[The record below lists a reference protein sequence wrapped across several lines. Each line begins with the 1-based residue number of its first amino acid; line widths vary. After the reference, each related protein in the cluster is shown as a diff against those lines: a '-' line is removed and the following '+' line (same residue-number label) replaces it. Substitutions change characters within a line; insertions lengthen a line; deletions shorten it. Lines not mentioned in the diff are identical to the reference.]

1 MLLDKKKNN
10 SYLENC
16 ILSSIF
22 VVPKLK
28 KMALIKSVRGF
39 DPQIGEDCYLAENA
53 TVVGDV
59 VLGKGCSVWFNTVL
73 RGDVN
78 SIRIGNHVNIQDGSV
93 LHTLYEKSTVEIGD
107 YVSIGHNVTV
117 HGAKINNYALIGMG
131 AILLDYA
138 EVGEGAIVA
147 AGALVLSN
155 TKIPPFT
162 LWAGVPAKFVKNVE
176 PEQTNEMNRKIAH
189 QYAMY
194 AGWFKEE

>member
-1 MLLDKKKNN
+1 
-10 SYLENC
+10 
-16 ILSSIF
+16 
-22 VVPKLK
+22 
-28 KMALIKSVRGF
+28 MALIKSVRDFTPRMGK
-39 DPQIGEDCYLAENA
+39 DCFLAENA

-59 VLGKGCSVWFNTVL
+59 IMGDGCSVWFNTVL

-93 LHTLYEKSTVEIGD
+93 LHTLYQKSTVDIGD

-155 TKIPPFT
+155 TKIPPYT

-189 QYAMY
+189 NYAMY
-194 AGWFKEE
+194 AGWYKEEEK